1 MGNYLRVVKPSP
13 KVKFLRARFAPDRFA
28 PESYSRSLS
37 RIERRTEQRRDT
49 CRGSHAMVAR
59 QSILLP
65 RAFSDFFLDPKHQNL
80 NSNFQ
85 MRRNRIEAS
94 ITREIDIVSSSAN
107 ANALRMMKLALCLF
121 SLQYAATWCVARPPS
136 TTKSM
141 VRSTSPA
148 MITDA
153 EYRASLAAKA
163 AAQRKEAAALKDA
176 MMEAMV
182 GTTLAE
188 PISSVPQKSAKTAA
202 AAASTSARTSSAWSP
217 SRAFE
222 QIMAPIY
229 VPDAILKN
237 RPELAKAPAPAK
249 APPPKAPPAKAP
261 PAKAPPANAAAPA
274 FNLFGVKTGT
284 APPAKASPAK
294 APPSKAAAPAFN
306 LFGVKTGTFKEP
318 KTFAERQTKGTLGER
333 KVKAATKTAQRAAKN
348 GAKEVKAAKPGLFAG
363 LFGK

>member
-1 MGNYLRVVKPSP
+1 
-13 KVKFLRARFAPDRFA
+13 
-28 PESYSRSLS
+28 
-37 RIERRTEQRRDT
+37 
-49 CRGSHAMVAR
+49 
-59 QSILLP
+59 
-65 RAFSDFFLDPKHQNL
+65 
-80 NSNFQ
+80 
-85 MRRNRIEAS
+85 
-94 ITREIDIVSSSAN
+94 
-107 ANALRMMKLALCLF
+107 MMKLALCLF

-136 TTKSM
+136 TTKSL

-249 APPPKAPPAKAP
+249 APPAKAP
-261 PAKAPPANAAAPA
+261 PAKAPPS
-274 FNLFGVKTGT
+274 K
-284 APPAKASPAK
+284 APPSK

-306 LFGVKTGTFKEP
+306 LFGVKTGTVKEP

>member
-1 MGNYLRVVKPSP
+1 
-13 KVKFLRARFAPDRFA
+13 
-28 PESYSRSLS
+28 
-37 RIERRTEQRRDT
+37 
-49 CRGSHAMVAR
+49 
-59 QSILLP
+59 
-65 RAFSDFFLDPKHQNL
+65 
-80 NSNFQ
+80 
-85 MRRNRIEAS
+85 
-94 ITREIDIVSSSAN
+94 
-107 ANALRMMKLALCLF
+107 MMKLALCLF

-136 TTKSM
+136 TTKSL

-249 APPPKAPPAKAP
+249 APPAKAP
-261 PAKAPPANAAAPA
+261 
-274 FNLFGVKTGT
+274 
-284 APPAKASPAK
+284 PAK

>member
-1 MGNYLRVVKPSP
+1 
-13 KVKFLRARFAPDRFA
+13 
-28 PESYSRSLS
+28 
-37 RIERRTEQRRDT
+37 
-49 CRGSHAMVAR
+49 
-59 QSILLP
+59 
-65 RAFSDFFLDPKHQNL
+65 
-80 NSNFQ
+80 
-85 MRRNRIEAS
+85 
-94 ITREIDIVSSSAN
+94 
-107 ANALRMMKLALCLF
+107 MMKLALCLF

-136 TTKSM
+136 TTKSL

-229 VPDAILKN
+229 VPDAILKK
-237 RPELAKAPAPAK
+237 RPELAKAPAPAVNPAPVK
-249 APPPKAPPAKAP
+249 APPAKAAPAKAP
-261 PAKAPPANAAAPA
+261 PAKAPLA
-274 FNLFGVKTGT
+274 
-284 APPAKASPAK
+284 
-294 APPSKAAAPAFN
+294 KAAAPAFN
-306 LFGVKTGTFKEP
+306 LFGVQTGTFKEP
-318 KTFAERQTKGTLGER
+318 KTFAERQTKGTQGER